1 MIKPLILLVDFDGT
15 LCTHEFPKIG
25 KDIGAVPVLKELV
38 DAGHKLILHT
48 IRCNSE
54 KGNYLEEASEWFR
67 QNEIPLY
74 GINDNPTQ
82 HSWSSSRKIYGNY
95 SIDDL
100 NLGTPLK
107 FDPSISSRPFV
118 DWVKVRELLVE
129 QKILK

>member
-1 MIKPLILLVDFDGT
+1 MIKPLTILIDCDGT
-15 LCTHEFPKIG
+15 VVSHEFPNIG
-25 KDIGAVPVLKELV
+25 KDIGSVPVLKELV

-54 KGNYLEEASEWFR
+54 KGNYLEEASEWFKE
-67 QNEIPLY
+67 NGIPLY
-74 GINDNPTQ
+74 GINHNPSQ
-82 HSWSSSRKIYGNY
+82 HSWSSSRKIYGHY

-107 FDPSISSRPFV
+107 FDPEISSRPFV